1 MEITQKDGI
10 YIENKHKM
18 KNVRLDDCDYPKA
31 IGAMIVVCADAIII
45 DRDNRTFYLPHRSVK
60 PMKGYWCIGGR
71 RLPGESAS
79 EAVARNFKRET
90 SVKIVPKRFQ
100 PASLIEVMWKDRK
113 EKPTNVGK
121 HDLIQVF
128 TIEITKKELTKAS
141 ANLCINEYKKGS
153 LEPFD
158 RKRLVTK
165 KIHPALL
172 DIYDTVFPP
181 EPEPE
186 R

>member
-1 MEITQKDGI
+1 MKITKIDGI
-10 YIENKHKM
+10 YIESAHKM

-31 IGAMIVVCADAIII
+31 IGAMIGVCTDAIII
-45 DRDNRTFYLPHRSVK
+45 DRENRVFYFPHRSIK
-60 PMKGYWCIGGR
+60 PMKGYWSIGGR

-90 SVKIVPKRFQ
+90 SVKIMPKRFQ
-100 PASLIEVMWKDRK
+100 PTSIIEVIWKDRK

-121 HDLIQVF
+121 HDLIHVF
-128 TIEITKKELTKAS
+128 IIELTKNELAKAT
-141 ANLCINEYKKGS
+141 ANLCVTEYKTDS

-158 RKRLVTK
+158 RKTMVTR

-172 DIYDTVFPP
+172 DIYDKVFPP
-181 EPEPE
+181 E